1 MNIKENLQVIF
12 RQVFEDDELNIFDEM
27 TAKDIEDWDS
37 LAHIQLIVSIQKA
50 FNIKFSAREVL
61 KVRNVGEFIQLIQKK
76 IERE

>member
-12 RQVFEDDELNIFDEM
+12 RQVFEDDKLNIFDEM